1 MSRSFT
7 LFCAVSAIASSG
19 CAVDEEA
26 RGTASSGIGSA
37 SASASTGGG
46 DETAA
51 EAGEG
56 PGEGPGEG
64 SGEGPGSNSG
74 PIFDVGAAE
83 TGGGSGGTESGC
95 QKVDF
100 LFVIDNSASME
111 NEQEALIGAFPGFMQ
126 TIQNTLAAGSDYHI
140 LVADTDDWGR
150 CSPGN
155 CGHELCDDPVA
166 GKYACMNI
174 FDACD
179 QARGAGVVHPAGQFA
194 TNAPCT
200 PFGGNRYLV
209 EGEPDLAGMFDCM
222 ARVGV
227 AGNPS
232 ERPMNGMTEA
242 LSPALNA
249 AGGCNA
255 GFLRDDAILVI
266 TFISDD
272 PWYEDQGDPMSW
284 YNDVIAAKNGDASA
298 VVVLGLTPDWDGC
311 RDGDGPPKGSHW
323 SEFVG
328 LWGANGLHGNVCSS
342 AMEYVAF
349 FEEAVST
356 IDETCDNFEPPG

>member
-1 MSRSFT
+1 M
-7 LFCAVSAIASSG
+7 AGAIA
-19 CAVDEEA
+19 CAGEDGS
-26 RGTASSGIGSA
+26 RGTASGGVVSVSA
-37 SASASTGGG
+37 SGGTSGGEATG
-46 DETAA
+46 A
-51 EAGEG
+51 EAGEDAS
-56 PGEGPGEG
+56 PGEAGDESPD
-64 SGEGPGSNSG
+64 SG
-74 PIFDVGAAE
+74 PQFDVGSAE
-83 TGGGSGGTESGC
+83 TGIGTSGGAQGC

-111 NEQEALIGAFPGFMQ
+111 NEQDALIGAFPGFMQ
-126 TIQNTLAAGSDYHI
+126 AIQDTLAAGSDYHI

-150 CSPGN
+150 CSPDT
-155 CGHELCDDPVA
+155 CSHDTCDDPMA

-179 QARGAGVVHPAGQFA
+179 KTRGAGVVHPAGQFA

-200 PFGGNRYLV
+200 IFGGNRYII
-209 EGEPDLAGMFDCM
+209 EGEPDLPGTFDCM

-227 AGNPS
+227 AGNAS

-249 AGGCNA
+249 AAGCNA

-272 PWYEDQGDPMSW
+272 PWYEDAGDPMSW
-284 YNDVIAAKNGDASA
+284 HDDVVAAKNGDPSA
-298 VVVLGLTPDWDGC
+298 VVVLGLTPAWDGC
-311 RDGDGPPKGSHW
+311 RDGDGPPKGDHW
-323 SEFVG
+323 AEFVA
-328 LWGANGLHGNVCSS
+328 LWGDQGLHGNVCSS
-342 AMEYVAF
+342 AADYVSF
-349 FEEAVST
+349 FEQAVST